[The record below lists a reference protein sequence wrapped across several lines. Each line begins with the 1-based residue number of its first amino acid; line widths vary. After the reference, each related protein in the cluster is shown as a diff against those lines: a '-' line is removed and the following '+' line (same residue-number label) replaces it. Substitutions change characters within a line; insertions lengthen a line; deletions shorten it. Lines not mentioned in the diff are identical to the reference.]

1 MFDIFSNI
9 FIKQECRCVSLF
21 AREFSYIF
29 VNVQFA
35 LPTLNTHKYYSI
47 NNLLRDTPFNNITEL
62 FPNRNV
68 SNCLCLS
75 NLITLSVATLLI
87 FLSFQDQQQVL
98 MFDVYKT
105 SKHLIEGNQRNT
117 YLETEHIQVSD
128 MVQYSTKVM
137 VTNKHFFYVPIFFSL
152 HFTATKWHFMIDT
165 RKQYNKSLNW
175 QIK

>member
-9 FIKQECRCVSLF
+9 FIKQECRCVLSLLENF
-21 AREFSYIF
+21 HISSSTF
-29 VNVQFA
+29 QFA

-137 VTNKHFFYVPIFFSL
+137 VTNKHFFYVPIFFFSPF
-152 HFTATKWHFMIDT
+152 HCHKVTFYDRHT
-165 RKQYNKSLNW
+165 
-175 QIK
+175 